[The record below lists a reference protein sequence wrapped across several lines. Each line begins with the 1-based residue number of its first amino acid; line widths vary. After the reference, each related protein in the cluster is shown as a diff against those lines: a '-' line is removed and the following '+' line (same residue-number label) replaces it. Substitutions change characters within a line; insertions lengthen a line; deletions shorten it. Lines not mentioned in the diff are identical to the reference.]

1 MQTTSTVTARRSTNT
16 TGGVPASE
24 GLRNRLIAAL
34 PEDERRR
41 LLYECEI
48 VQLSFAD
55 VLIAAEECYR
65 HVYFPTGAF
74 IALVAAIGERARLGV
89 GIIGDEGML
98 GTSLVLGVSMAPLH
112 AWVQGAG
119 AALRMSVSAFQR
131 ELARSATLR
140 QHLHGYVHVLSDQ
153 LGQTAICTRYHVVE
167 VRLARWLLMTRDRA
181 HSDEFHLTH
190 EFLARMLGVRRV
202 GITKAAGLLEKR
214 GAIDYHRGKITVLNH
229 TVLEQAACRC
239 YELGKQ
245 MYERTLGSLQGA

>member
-1 MQTTSTVTARRSTNT
+1 MIETSTAIAKRSSNAA
-16 TGGVPASE
+16 GPAPGSE
-24 GLRNRLIAAL
+24 GSRNRLIAAL
-34 PEDERRR
+34 PEDERRQ
-41 LLYECEI
+41 LLLECET
-48 VQLSFAD
+48 VHLGFAD
-55 VLIAAEECYR
+55 VLIEAEECYR
-65 HVYFPTGAF
+65 YVYFPVSAF

-98 GTSLVLGVSMAPLH
+98 GTSLVLGVNIAPLH

-119 AALRMSVSAFQR
+119 SALRMSVAAFRR
-131 ELARSATLR
+131 ELTRSATLR

-181 HSDEFHLTH
+181 HSNEFHLTH

-229 TVLEQAACRC
+229 AVLEQAACRC
-239 YELGKQ
+239 YQLGKQ

>member
-1 MQTTSTVTARRSTNT
+1 METMSTASVRRSACAA
-16 TGGVPASE
+16 VPANE
-24 GLRNRLIAAL
+24 GLRNRLIVAL

-41 LLYECEI
+41 LLQECEI
-48 VQLSFAD
+48 VQLSFGG
-55 VLIAAEECYR
+55 VLIEAEERYR

-119 AALRMSVSAFQR
+119 TALRLSVSAFQR

-229 TVLEQAACRC
+229 AVLEQAACRC

-245 MYERTLGSLQGA
+245 MYERTLGSLQRA